1 MHYLPRHGNPFP
13 GVHMSQAQSNSISCP
28 FCNRQYNWKPELA
41 GRRVKCK
48 CGNVIAVPEAA
59 PMDEHAVED
68 VYDVGEVDL
77 SDLPPPPVASG
88 YRCPSCRNPMEPGT
102 RQCPHCG
109 FDVKT
114 GQKGAVATKVTGA
127 AAAAAAAPRAIG
139 YATAKRADAALA
151 MEQKTLI
158 KQAILFVAAIV
169 LVGGAIFA
177 MRFLSGGKNKAPAL
191 GEDDIVETMI
201 KDENGT
207 EAKKW
212 LDAHTGR
219 MLAGTTRSQAEYR
232 IDQWYKMGAIK
243 VYAFGGVMS
252 MTVALE
258 LPKDPAK
265 RKELFDWEKKWHTE
279 MDIKPS
285 VDVGQKYLLIRMR
298 L

>member
-1 MHYLPRHGNPFP
+1 
-13 GVHMSQAQSNSISCP
+13 MSQAQSNSITCP
-28 FCNRQYNWKPELA
+28 FCNRQYNWKPDLA

-48 CGNVIAVPEAA
+48 CGNIIAVPEHA
-59 PMDEHAVED
+59 PSED
-68 VYDVGEVDL
+68 QPAEDTYDVGEVDL

-102 RQCPHCG
+102 RQCPSCG

-114 GQKGAVATKVTGA
+114 GKPGAVASKVTGA

-139 YATAKRADAALA
+139 YASAKRGDAAKA
-151 MEQKTLI
+151 MEQKNLI
-158 KQAILFVAAIV
+158 KQAILFVGAIV

-177 MRFLSGGKNKAPAL
+177 MRFLSGGGKPAGPGL
-191 GEDDIVETMI
+191 GEDNDVAEMI
-201 KDENGT
+201 KDESGT

-212 LDAHTGR
+212 LEGHTGR
-219 MLAGTTRSQAEYR
+219 MLSGMTRSQAEYK
-232 IDQWYKMGAIK
+232 IDQWYKMGATK
-243 VYAFGGVMS
+243 VIAFGGVMS

-279 MDIKPS
+279 MDRKPA
-285 VDVGQKYLLIRMR
+285 VDVGQKYLLIRLR
-298 L
+298 I